1 MSVVDE
7 KQPGETDV
15 ERRPVTFRLSP
26 VAYLGIGF
34 LALCATPVAFG
45 APGLQVVYLVP
56 LALAFALHRWRTVAS
71 TSGLT
76 VFRMMGTIEL
86 PWSEVTSLRIVGE
99 STVRAVRADDSELPL
114 PAVRPRD
121 LPLLSLASGGQVP
134 DPLATA
140 GDDGGGTGAS
150 ASPAAEST
158 EAPGTAAT
166 DTGTTSP
173 TDVAGEA
180 GSNAPGA
187 PGDSDSER

>member
-1 MSVVDE
+1 MSAVDE
-7 KQPGETDV
+7 KQPAETDV

-56 LALAFALHRWRTVAS
+56 LALAFALHRWRTVAT

-99 STVRAVRADDSELPL
+99 STVRAVRSDDSELPL

-134 DPLATA
+134 DPLAAADTDTNTSPAGENAETPEAPA
-140 GDDGGGTGAS
+140 GDAE
-150 ASPAAEST
+150 ASPT
-158 EAPGTAAT
+158 EGGSGEADPDSAGTAP
-166 DTGTTSP
+166 TSR
-173 TDVAGEA
+173 T
-180 GSNAPGA
+180 
-187 PGDSDSER
+187 GDSGR